1 MTQQRSHEDRLAE
14 LARLRSVRDR
24 IDREFDS
31 PLDVEELARAVHM
44 SAGHLSRR
52 FREAF
57 GEPPYRYLMTR
68 RVERAMMLLRR
79 GDMSV
84 TDVCFAV
91 GFGSLGTF
99 SLRFTELVGVAPS
112 VYRAQ
117 VQGTA
122 GIPSCVQ
129 MAIRRPRR
137 NTPTRATGSAGAT
150 GMDRSTGAD
159 GATRTAGSGPSDQES
174 RSGPDSAPRTMSS

>member
-1 MTQQRSHEDRLAE
+1 MTHRAQEDRLAE
-14 LARLRSVRDR
+14 LARLRAVRDR
-24 IDREFDS
+24 IDREFER
-31 PLDVEELARAVHM
+31 PLDVETLARGAHM

-79 GDMSV
+79 GDVSV

-99 SLRFTELVGVAPS
+99 SLRFSELVGVPPS
-112 VYRAQ
+112 AYRAR
-117 VQGTA
+117 VQGTV

-137 NTPTRATGSAGAT
+137 NP
-150 GMDRSTGAD
+150 STGTAASV
-159 GATRTAGSGPSDQES
+159 GTAGTAALDQES
-174 RSGPDSAPRTMSS
+174 RSGPAPPARTMGP

>member
-1 MTQQRSHEDRLAE
+1 MTHRALEDRLSE
-14 LARLRSVRDR
+14 IVRLRAVRDR
-24 IDREFDS
+24 IDREFDR
-31 PLDVEELARAVHM
+31 PLDVEELARGAHM
-44 SAGHLSRR
+44 SAGHLGRR

-99 SLRFTELVGVAPS
+99 SLRFSELVGVAPS
-112 VYRAQ
+112 AYRAQ
-117 VQGTA
+117 VQGTP

-137 NTPTRATGSAGAT
+137 NPSAEAAG
-150 GMDRSTGAD
+150 
-159 GATRTAGSGPSDQES
+159 TAGTAAPDQES
-174 RSGPDSAPRTMSS
+174 RSGPAAPARTMGP